1 MSFQLQPQ
9 LFRVVAKTQA
19 PEMRSLGSNKVLN
32 FTLVPYYSKD
42 NEVTPW
48 IKGELW
54 NKDAEKW
61 ENNLN
66 HADVLLLSGSLYLG
80 ENKNSTDDTKLMP
93 YFNLRIDGYSM
104 KKVTVEKVVAANQEP
119 TPATEDVI
127 AARIAASD
135 EDDLDLDF

>member
-1 MSFQLQPQ
+1 
-9 LFRVVAKTQA
+9 
-19 PEMRSLGSNKVLN
+19 
-32 FTLVPYYSKD
+32 
-42 NEVTPW
+42 
-48 IKGELW
+48 
-54 NKDAEKW
+54 
-61 ENNLN
+61 
-66 HADVLLLSGSLYLG
+66 
-80 ENKNSTDDTKLMP
+80 MP